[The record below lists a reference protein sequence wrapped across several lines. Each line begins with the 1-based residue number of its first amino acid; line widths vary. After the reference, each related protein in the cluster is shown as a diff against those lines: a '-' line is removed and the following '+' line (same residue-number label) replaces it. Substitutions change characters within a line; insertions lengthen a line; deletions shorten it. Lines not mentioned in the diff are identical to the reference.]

1 MSFRLHVR
9 VAAVREYSAAAI
21 WYDQQ
26 SKGLG
31 HRFLDDVQRCF
42 TFIRDNPYGFQMRRD
57 EFRHAMLDDFPY
69 RVVFKIKGADVFVYQ
84 IRHTSRKSSKR
95 FGP

>member
-9 VAAVREYSAAAI
+9 VAALHEYSAAAI
-21 WYDQQ
+21 WYEKQN
-26 SKGLG
+26 KGLG

-42 TFIRDNPYGFQMRRD
+42 AYIRDNPNGFQLRKD

-69 RVVFKIKGADVFVYQ
+69 RVIFKIKGLDVYVYQ
-84 IRHTSRKSSKR
+84 VRHTSRR
-95 FGP
+95 PNRQFGP